1 MKKKTCVLG
10 LAVLLAA
17 LMALA
22 GVAQSA
28 MWVGGQIGG
37 NFVPQ
42 TSIDS
47 VYDGEATFNSSVIG
61 GAALGY
67 DFVNAGFGAYAWP
80 DWMKYFSVFTDF
92 TYNRLDLRGATVPN
106 APPYAYGPGPGST
119 ALAAG
124 VFPGPATR
132 LWNNRT
138 PWLGPNTRIEGY
150 VAAWSFLLM
159 AHYPFLPDAEV
170 PAGRLNPYVAVGP
183 GIVFSGLDVGNGY
196 GAASSVNIALV
207 AEVGIRFMCLKNVSL
222 DGAFRYRYCQPQY
235 DLSLYGADH
244 TLTINPLH
252 QLSFLFRANYH
263 F

>member
-47 VYDGEATFNSSVIG
+47 VYDGNATFNSSVIG

-92 TYNRLDLRGATVPN
+92 TYNRLDLRGQSWPN
-106 APPYAYGPGPGST
+106 VPPYTTRGRANVANTGNR
-119 ALAAG
+119 LA
-124 VFPGPATR
+124 FI
-132 LWNNRT
+132 
-138 PWLGPNTRIEGY
+138 GPNNRIEGY

-196 GAASSVNIALV
+196 GGASSVNVALV
-207 AEVGIRFMCLKNVSL
+207 AEVGIRFMCLKNVSI
-222 DGAFRYRYCQPQY
+222 DGAFRYRYCQPSY
-235 DLSLYGADH
+235 DLDVLGTDH
-244 TLTINPLH
+244 TVSINPLH

>member
-1 MKKKTCVLG
+1 MKKKTYVLG

-17 LMALA
+17 LMALT

-37 NFVPQ
+37 NFVPE
-42 TSIDS
+42 TT
-47 VYDGEATFNSSVIG
+47 VTGAGYDGKATFNSSVIG

-80 DWMKYFSVFTDF
+80 DWMKYFSFFTDF
-92 TYNRLDLRGATVPN
+92 TYNRRDLRGQTWPN
-106 APPYAYGPGPGST
+106 TPPYSSLTNASIPWSYT
-119 ALAAG
+119 ARG
-124 VFPGPATR
+124 RRV
-132 LWNNRT
+132 NNRV
-138 PWLGPNTRIEGY
+138 PFLGPNNRIESY
-150 VAAWSFLLM
+150 DATWSFMLM

-183 GIVFSGLDVGNGY
+183 GIVFSNLDVGNGW
-196 GAASSVNIALV
+196 GSASSVNIALV
-207 AEVGIRFMCLKNVSL
+207 VEAGIRFMCLKNVSI
-222 DGAFRYRYCQPQY
+222 DGAFRYRYCRPSY
-235 DLSLYGADH
+235 DLETLGVDH
-244 TLTINPLH
+244 TVSIDDLH

>member
-17 LMALA
+17 LMALT

-37 NFVPQ
+37 NFVPD

-47 VYDGEATFNSSVIG
+47 VYDGQATFNSSVIG

-80 DWMKYFSVFTDF
+80 DWMKYFSFFTDF
-92 TYNRLDLRGATVPN
+92 TYNRRDLRGQTWPAVPPYSPGANATVP
-106 APPYAYGPGPGST
+106 
-119 ALAAG
+119 AG
-124 VFPGPATR
+124 I
-132 LWNNRT
+132 NRV
-138 PWLGPNTRIEGY
+138 PFLGPNNRIESY
-150 VAAWSFLLM
+150 DATWSFMLM

-170 PAGRLNPYVAVGP
+170 PGGRLNPYIAVGP
-183 GIVFSGLDVGNGY
+183 GILFSNMNIGNEY
-196 GAASSVNIALV
+196 GSASSVNIALV
-207 AEVGIRFMCLKNVSL
+207 VEGGIRFMCLKNVSL
-222 DGAFRYRYCQPQY
+222 DAACRYRYAQPSY
-235 DLSLYGADH
+235 DFEVLGQDH
-244 TLTINPLH
+244 TVTMDSLH
-252 QLSFLFRANYH
+252 QISFLFRANYH

>member
-1 MKKKTCVLG
+1 MKKKTGVLG

-17 LMALA
+17 LMALT

-37 NFVPQ
+37 NFVSS
-42 TSIDS
+42 TSVDID
-47 VYDGEATFNSSVIG
+47 VFGVNGRLNDVNFAPSVIG

-67 DFVNAGFGAYAWP
+67 DFVNAGFGAYAYP

-92 TYNRLDLRGATVPN
+92 TYNRLDLRGQTWPN
-106 APPYAYGPGPGST
+106 VPPYASGATYYRP
-119 ALAAG
+119 AG
-124 VFPGPATR
+124 RNQVPF
-132 LWNNRT
+132 
-138 PWLGPNTRIEGY
+138 LGPNNRIEGY

-196 GAASSVNIALV
+196 GSASSVNIALV
-207 AEVGIRFMCLKNVSL
+207 AEAGIRFMCLKNVSI
-222 DGAFRYRYCQPQY
+222 DGACRYRYCQPSY
-235 DLSLYGADH
+235 DLEVLGTDH
-244 TLTINPLH
+244 TVSINPLH
-252 QLSFLFRANYH
+252 QISFLFRANYH